1 VNRMSKAK
9 KCISEED
16 WDFLAMVDFLRADYD
31 YALEEINQLKAG
43 ISQLLELL
51 EKHNIVVPQNILQQ
65 LQKDELLPLD

>member
-1 VNRMSKAK
+1 MSKAK

-16 WDFLAMVDFLRADYD
+16 LEFLAMVDFLRADYD